1 MPPALRGTG
10 ELNERE
16 RGYLDTN
23 MLWAR
28 ARSRFCTFYFWSGLS
43 KDGVRKRL
51 QQSQELTL
59 DSCRFSSLTRARI
72 SFRVLLGT
80 MSEMLQHAQVCM

>member
-23 MLWAR
+23 MLCAR
-28 ARSRFCTFYFWSGLS
+28 ARSRFCTFYLSGLS